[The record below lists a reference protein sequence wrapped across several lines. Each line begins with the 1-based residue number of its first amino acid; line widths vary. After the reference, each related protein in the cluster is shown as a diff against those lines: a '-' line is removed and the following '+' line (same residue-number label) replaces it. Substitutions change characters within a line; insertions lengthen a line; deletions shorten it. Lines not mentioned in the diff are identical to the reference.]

1 MMNFVKMQGAGND
14 FVVMEAAGDEH
25 DWPRLA
31 IAMCDRRFG
40 VGADGLLLALRSS
53 HAEIGM
59 RVFNSDGSEAEM
71 CGNGI
76 RCLAK
81 YAVEKGLVKPADGRF
96 SIETMAGVVSVEGS
110 GEGGKVDRVRVG
122 MGVPRLTPEEIPV
135 LVHRETPL
143 VNLPLEVWRTT
154 AADVTS
160 RDILPVTCVSM
171 GNPHAVLFVTLPV
184 KEFPLEGVGPRVA
197 EHPQFPRGV
206 NFEVARVIDRSHIE
220 ARVWER
226 GAGLTL
232 ACGSGA
238 CAVMVAARLQGL
250 VDDIVDITLPG
261 GTLRLEWDG
270 KGIVYLTG
278 PAVTVFS
285 GRWLLEV

>member
-1 MMNFVKMQGAGND
+1 MISFVKMQGAGND

-31 IAMCDRRFG
+31 TAICDRHFG
-40 VGADGLLLALRSS
+40 VGADGLLLVLRSS
-53 HAEIGM
+53 HAEIRM
-59 RVFNSDGSEAEM
+59 RVFNPDGSEAEM

-81 YAVEKGLVKPADGRF
+81 YAVEKGLVKSPEGRF
-96 SIETMAGVVSVEGS
+96 KIETATGVVAVEVSEQGGS
-110 GEGGKVDRVRVG
+110 VDRVRVG

-143 VNLPLEVWRTT
+143 VNLPLEVWRVS

-160 RDILPVTCVSM
+160 KDILPVTCVSM

-184 KEFPLEGVGPRVA
+184 KDFPLEDVGPRVA

-206 NFEVARVIDRSHIE
+206 NFEVARVIDRNQIE

-250 VDDIVDITLPG
+250 VDGVVDITLPG
-261 GTLRLEWDG
+261 GVLRLEWDG

-278 PAVTVFS
+278 PAVAVFS
-285 GRWLLEV
+285 GEWLLGG

>member
-1 MMNFVKMQGAGND
+1 MNFVKMHGAGND
-14 FVVMEAAGDEH
+14 FVVTEAAGDER

-31 IAMCDRRFG
+31 RAMCDRHFG

-81 YAVEKGLVKPADGRF
+81 YAVEKGLVKPTDGRF
-96 SIETMAGVVSVEGS
+96 SIETMAGVVSVEVN

-122 MGVPRLTPEEIPV
+122 MGVPRLTPEDIPV

-143 VNLPLEVWRTT
+143 VNLPLEVWRGG
-154 AADVTS
+154 AADVS
-160 RDILPVTCVSM
+160 ARDILPVTCVSM
-171 GNPHAVLFVTLPV
+171 GNPHAVLLVTLPV
-184 KEFPLEGVGPRVA
+184 KDFPLEDVGPRVA

-206 NFEVARVIDRSHIE
+206 NFEVARVIDRKQIE

-250 VDDIVDITLPG
+250 VDDVVDITLPG
-261 GTLRLEWDG
+261 GTLTLEWDG

-278 PAVTVFS
+278 PAVSVFT
-285 GRWLLEV
+285 G